1 MKKKKANASGKK
13 ITAKPVSR
21 VAKTGKKGAAKKEAP
36 VVEEVVRPMPKSKM
50 DAKTKNEFKKLLF
63 RLRERL
69 AGQIATLKDESL
81 SRDNTIDLAEDGTD
95 AFDRQFALLLAS
107 SEHDAV
113 FEIDEA
119 LQRLEDGTYGMCQQ
133 CFKAIDVSRLK
144 ALPFVKMCVSCQS
157 EAEKNKPKFR
167 PLQEIKG
174 L

>member
-1 MKKKKANASGKK
+1 MKKQKAIAGEEKSAIK
-13 ITAKPVSR
+13 AESR
-21 VAKTGKKGAAKKEAP
+21 VAKTVKKAAPKEAP
-36 VVEEVVRPMPKSKM
+36 VAEEVVRPMPKSKM

-81 SRDNTIDLAEDGTD
+81 SRDDTTDLAEDGTD
-95 AFDRQFALLLAS
+95 AFDRQFSLLLAS

-119 LQRLEDGTYGMCQQ
+119 LQRMEEGIYGVCQQ
-133 CFKAIDVSRLK
+133 CFKSIDESRLE
-144 ALPFVKMCVSCQS
+144 ALPFVKMCVTCQS
-157 EAEKNKPKFR
+157 EVEKNKPKFR